1 MSKRLVITAVTAAV
15 LAGAVGFVI
24 GTKQGAS
31 SEALSDSYIG
41 TAGHTK
47 TYVSVAIFLRKGDT
61 TEALKL
67 LDAMINAGAARL
79 ADVPPNLDD
88 DARNHIKGS
97 LAAVQQ
103 YRQAR

>member
-1 MSKRLVITAVTAAV
+1 VLKRLMVTAVVAV
-15 LAGAVGFVI
+15 VLGGLVGFF
-24 GTKQGAS
+24 AS
-31 SEALSDSYIG
+31 TQQSGRSGALSDSYVG

-47 TYVSVAIFLRKGDT
+47 TYVSVATLIRKGDT

-79 ADVPPNLDD
+79 SDLPPDVDN
-88 DARNHIKGS
+88 DARAHITRS

-103 YRQAR
+103 YRQSK